1 MIVKLDK
8 KEYDVKDCTYKQRRK
23 LHKLNALVWWGGEID
38 VEKYYDLLE
47 VVQDISGLTESD
59 FKGLEM
65 SQIDQV
71 LQAVFVNYLG
81 LGKKELGG

>member
-47 VVQDISGLTESD
+47 VVYDISGLAESD

-71 LQAVFVNYLG
+71 LQSVFVNYLG
-81 LGKKELGG
+81 LEKKELGG

>member
-1 MIVKLDK
+1 MIVKVDK
-8 KEYDVKDCTYKQRRK
+8 KEYDVKDCTYKNRRK
-23 LHKLNALVWWGGEID
+23 LHKLNALVWWGGEMD

-47 VVQDISGLTESD
+47 QVQDISGLAESD

-71 LQAVFVNYLG
+71 LQSVFVNYLG
-81 LGKKELGG
+81 LEKKELGG

>member
-59 FKGLEM
+59 LKGLEM

-81 LGKKELGG
+81 LEKKELAG

>member
-1 MIVKLDK
+1 MIVKVDK

-59 FKGLEM
+59 LKGLEM
-65 SQIDQV
+65 SQVDQV
-71 LQAVFVNYLG
+71 LQSVFVNYLG

>member
-71 LQAVFVNYLG
+71 LQSVFVNYLG
-81 LGKKELGG
+81 LEKKELGG

>member
-1 MIVKLDK
+1 MIVKVDK
-8 KEYDVKDCTYKQRRK
+8 KEYDVKDCTYKNRRK
-23 LHKLNALVWWGGEID
+23 LHKLNALVWWRGEID

-47 VVQDISGLTESD
+47 QVYDISGLTESD

-71 LQAVFVNYLG
+71 LQSVFVNYLG
-81 LGKKELGG
+81 LEKKELGG

>member
-1 MIVKLDK
+1 MIVKVDK

-65 SQIDQV
+65 SQVDQV
-71 LQAVFVNYLG
+71 LQSVFVNYLG
-81 LGKKELGG
+81 LEKKELGG

>member
-1 MIVKLDK
+1 MIVRVDK

-23 LHKLNALVWWGGEID
+23 LHKLNALVWWGGEMD

-47 VVQDISGLTESD
+47 QVQDISGLTESD

-65 SQIDQV
+65 SQVDQV
-71 LQAVFVNYLG
+71 LQSVFVNYLG
-81 LGKKELGG
+81 LEKKELGG

>member
-1 MIVKLDK
+1 M
-8 KEYDVKDCTYKQRRK
+8 
-23 LHKLNALVWWGGEID
+23 VWWGGEID

-81 LGKKELGG
+81 LEKKELGG

>member
-1 MIVKLDK
+1 MIVKVDK

-23 LHKLNALVWWGGEID
+23 LHKLNALVWWGGEMD

-47 VVQDISGLTESD
+47 QVQDISGLTESD

-65 SQIDQV
+65 SQVDQV
-71 LQAVFVNYLG
+71 LQSVFVNYLG
-81 LGKKELGG
+81 LEKKELGG

>member
-47 VVQDISGLTESD
+47 VVQDISGLAESD

-71 LQAVFVNYLG
+71 LQSVFVNYLG
-81 LGKKELGG
+81 LEKKELGG

>member
-23 LHKLNALVWWGGEID
+23 LHKLNALVWWGGEMD

-47 VVQDISGLTESD
+47 QVQDISGLTESD

-71 LQAVFVNYLG
+71 LQSVFVNYLG
-81 LGKKELGG
+81 LEKKELGG

>member
-1 MIVKLDK
+1 M
-8 KEYDVKDCTYKQRRK
+8 
-23 LHKLNALVWWGGEID
+23 D

-47 VVQDISGLTESD
+47 QVQDISGLAESD

-71 LQAVFVNYLG
+71 LQSVFVNYLG
-81 LGKKELGG
+81 LEKKELAG

>member
-1 MIVKLDK
+1 MIVKVDK
-8 KEYDVKDCTYKQRRK
+8 KEYDVKDCTYKQRRE
-23 LHKLNALVWWGGEID
+23 LHKLNALVWWGGEMD

-47 VVQDISGLTESD
+47 HVQDISGLTESD

-81 LGKKELGG
+81 LEKKELGG

>member
-1 MIVKLDK
+1 MIVKVDK

-23 LHKLNALVWWGGEID
+23 LHKLNALVWWGGEMD

-47 VVQDISGLTESD
+47 QVQDISGLAESD

-71 LQAVFVNYLG
+71 LQSVFVNYLG
-81 LGKKELGG
+81 LDKKKLGG

>member
-8 KEYDVKDCTYKQRRK
+8 KEYDVEDCTYKQRRK
-23 LHKLNALVWWGGEID
+23 LHKLNALVWWGGEMD

-47 VVQDISGLTESD
+47 QVQDISGLTESD

>member
-1 MIVKLDK
+1 MIVKVDK

-23 LHKLNALVWWGGEID
+23 LHKLNALVWWGGEMD
-38 VEKYYDLLE
+38 VEKYYALLE
-47 VVQDISGLTESD
+47 QVYAISGLAESD

-71 LQAVFVNYLG
+71 LQSVFVNYLG
-81 LGKKELGG
+81 LEKKELGG

>member
-1 MIVKLDK
+1 MIVKVDK

-23 LHKLNALVWWGGEID
+23 LHKLNALVWWGGEMD

-47 VVQDISGLTESD
+47 QVQDMSGLTESD

-71 LQAVFVNYLG
+71 LQSVFVNYLG
-81 LGKKELGG
+81 LEKKELGG

>member
-1 MIVKLDK
+1 MIVKVDK

-23 LHKLNALVWWGGEID
+23 LHKLNALVWWGGEMD

-47 VVQDISGLTESD
+47 QVQNISGLTESD

-71 LQAVFVNYLG
+71 LQSVFVNYLG
-81 LGKKELGG
+81 LEKKELGG

>member
-1 MIVKLDK
+1 VIVKVDK

-23 LHKLNALVWWGGEID
+23 LHKLNALVWWGGEMD

-47 VVQDISGLTESD
+47 HVQDISGLTESD

-71 LQAVFVNYLG
+71 LQSVFVNYLG
-81 LGKKELGG
+81 LEKKELAG

>member
-1 MIVKLDK
+1 MIVKVDK

-47 VVQDISGLTESD
+47 VVQDISGLAESD

>member
-1 MIVKLDK
+1 VIVKVDK
-8 KEYDVKDCTYKQRRK
+8 KEYDVKDCTYKNRRK
-23 LHKLNALVWWGGEID
+23 LHKLNALVWWGGEMD

-47 VVQDISGLTESD
+47 HVQDISGLTESD

-71 LQAVFVNYLG
+71 LQSVFVNYLG
-81 LGKKELGG
+81 LEKKELGG

>member
-1 MIVKLDK
+1 VIVKVDK

-23 LHKLNALVWWGGEID
+23 LHKLNALVWWGGEMD

-47 VVQDISGLTESD
+47 QVQDISGLTESD

-71 LQAVFVNYLG
+71 LQSVFVNYLG
-81 LGKKELGG
+81 LEKKELGG

>member
-1 MIVKLDK
+1 MIVKVDK
-8 KEYDVKDCTYKQRRK
+8 KEYDVKDCTYKNRRK
-23 LHKLNALVWWGGEID
+23 LHKLNALVWWGGEMD

-47 VVQDISGLTESD
+47 HVQDISGLTESD

-71 LQAVFVNYLG
+71 LQSVFVNYLG
-81 LGKKELGG
+81 LEKKELGG

>member
-1 MIVKLDK
+1 MIVKVDK
-8 KEYDVKDCTYKQRRK
+8 KEYDVKDCTYKNRRK

-47 VVQDISGLTESD
+47 VVQDISGLAESD

-71 LQAVFVNYLG
+71 LQSVFVNYLG
-81 LGKKELGG
+81 LEKKELGG

>member
-1 MIVKLDK
+1 MIVKVDK

-23 LHKLNALVWWGGEID
+23 LHKLNALVWWGGEMD

-47 VVQDISGLTESD
+47 QVQDISGLAESD

-71 LQAVFVNYLG
+71 LQSVFVNYLG
-81 LGKKELGG
+81 LEKKELGG

>member
-1 MIVKLDK
+1 MIVKVDK

-23 LHKLNALVWWGGEID
+23 LHKLNALVWWGGEMD

-47 VVQDISGLTESD
+47 QVQDISGLTESD

-71 LQAVFVNYLG
+71 LQSVFVNYLG
-81 LGKKELGG
+81 LEKKELGG

>member
-1 MIVKLDK
+1 MIVRVDK

-23 LHKLNALVWWGGEID
+23 LHKLNALVWWGGEMD

-47 VVQDISGLTESD
+47 QVQDISGLTESD

-81 LGKKELGG
+81 LEKKELGG